1 MSERLPFLALS
12 RGQSLQKGLARV
24 SPAFVLKADDYILL
38 IDKIKHD
45 CHGQFQ
51 AVVAH
56 TTLPPC
62 NLAAEKIIFASQ
74 NIMESQ
80 LEAVRQEIRSAK
92 DEIVEVKQ
100 DLAIAKQAG
109 NKGGEKEVRFLR
121 GRLEKLDSQMLSL
134 NEKENILLRSQAP
147 GKFTLKN
154 LISRPFPPLDARLT
168 NMQSSNDAANILGI
182 GAVCIG
188 GGSERSLSFTDLV
201 VRKRTHSSNNKHVS
215 SLVLGVG
222 EVKGA
227 WQLDMQPGDKL
238 EDLLR
243 DPKRI
248 DTCVSVLQ
256 QVYGDAVIDE
266 APLLFVSNYHSTVF
280 LKRSERVCNKQRWAS
295 DPIWWDRQQPSAR
308 SCWLTFLR
316 LADEKQV
323 VKARLPRTAVP
334 RTADSYVLTQV
345 SSKDRPLAT
354 KRSVRTRSQPA
365 IKLMASSSTRKGYE
379 AFHDKAASSITA
391 GRLQQQPFDTATGAD
406 AAVSPAAPVDADL
419 ANEPELS
426 CEGLGLTDTL
436 LGNGQYGQTLL
447 GAVAGETCAVKL
459 YDSRRNESV
468 SAYFHE
474 KCCLQALQTRA
485 SVVRFM
491 VAGRLQDTVYPVT
504 VTSFAGKPVSN
515 LSRAQFRAAKEA
527 LDSVHAIGVCHGDI
541 RRSNIIFA
549 LDFEISRTASKAHL
563 KIK

>member
-1 MSERLPFLALS
+1 
-12 RGQSLQKGLARV
+12 
-24 SPAFVLKADDYILL
+24 
-38 IDKIKHD
+38 
-45 CHGQFQ
+45 
-51 AVVAH
+51 
-56 TTLPPC
+56 
-62 NLAAEKIIFASQ
+62 
-74 NIMESQ
+74 MESQ

-100 DLAIAKQAG
+100 ELAIAKQAG

-154 LISRPFPPLDARLT
+154 LISRPFPPLDARLSSRSSNSKT
-168 NMQSSNDAANILGI
+168 ILSAPRTFEDILPWPQLLLQARELEDSLDDTLHLYDNISFTYTPNLAISSAADECEVRSSNDAANILGI

-222 EVKGA
+222 EGYR
-227 WQLDMQPGDKL
+227 QLVFATAKVVVAL
-238 EDLLR
+238 ILLA
-243 DPKRI
+243 
-248 DTCVSVLQ
+248 CS

-391 GRLQQQPFDTATGAD
+391 GRLQQQPFDTATGLD
-406 AAVSPAAPVDADL
+406 TMPSNVIVYKLAVHR
-419 ANEPELS
+419 
-426 CEGLGLTDTL
+426 
-436 LGNGQYGQTLL
+436 QQ